1 MVRLAILASGTG
13 TNAEAIIRY
22 IQGVQDVEIT
32 CIVSNKSKAGVLE
45 RARLYG
51 IPTRVFK
58 PKSWKNNPEDILT
71 YFRENKID
79 GIVLAGY
86 LQKIPEYLIREF
98 PDRIVNIHPAL
109 LPAYGGHGMYGMHVH
124 EAVHA
129 NREKE
134 SGITIHL
141 VNENYDEGEIIFQAR
156 CMLEPDDTPE
166 DIRNR
171 VLELEHRYFP
181 AVVKYFAKGQAKRI
195 ETGQSPATAEGR

>member
-1 MVRLAILASGTG
+1 
-13 TNAEAIIRY
+13 
-22 IQGVQDVEIT
+22 
-32 CIVSNKSKAGVLE
+32 
-45 RARLYG
+45 
-51 IPTRVFK
+51 
-58 PKSWKNNPEDILT
+58 KNNPEDILT